1 MNTTNAATP
10 PKERLIA
17 WRREEVV
24 TRIERPTRLERA
36 RQVGYRAKQGFVLVR
51 TRIRKGG
58 RRRPTLHKG
67 RKPSK
72 TGLVRYTTKQSLQ
85 AIAEKRVA
93 RHFSNLEV
101 LNSYYVG
108 EDGKNKF
115 FEVILVDPSHPV
127 IRSDTKINWI
137 MTQKRRV
144 FRGLTAAG
152 KRSRGL

>member
-1 MNTTNAATP
+1 MPSSRTMMPIMSLIPECMLSLSTYCLNIFFSDGSYLSVPQKQRDSMNTTNAATP

-67 RKPSK
+67 
-72 TGLVRYTTKQSLQ
+72 
-85 AIAEKRVA
+85 
-93 RHFSNLEV
+93 
-101 LNSYYVG
+101 
-108 EDGKNKF
+108 
-115 FEVILVDPSHPV
+115 
-127 IRSDTKINWI
+127 
-137 MTQKRRV
+137 
-144 FRGLTAAG
+144 
-152 KRSRGL
+152 